1 MSYRAI
7 AILVLVMGA
16 LFGVKVWQT
25 HLIAKGDAQGAA
37 RIQTR
42 WNTAEDKRQGDEK
55 EAAARLE
62 KERAEA
68 ESKARIADQIKQQ
81 TAERIAREQNER
93 EASLR
98 ASLDRAGARNRSL
111 LDTINEL
118 NLHARARAAAD
129 VSSSSPDASAATLAD
144 EATTA
149 RSVLGQ
155 CSQRYTTVAADADG
169 LRLQVI
175 GLQAYVADVC
185 LARKAGD

>member
-16 LFGVKVWQT
+16 LFGVKVWQS

-42 WNTAEDKRQGDEK
+42 WNTAEAKRQGDEK
-55 EAAARLE
+55 VAAARLE

-68 ESKARIADQIKQQ
+68 ESKGRIADQIKQQ
-81 TAERIAREQNER
+81 TAERIAREQSER

-98 ASLDRAGARNRSL
+98 ASLDRAESRNRGL
-111 LDTINEL
+111 LDTIADL
-118 NLHARARAAAD
+118 NLRARARATAD
-129 VSSSSPDASAATLAD
+129 VPGTAASASTAAHVDDATI
-144 EATTA
+144 A
-149 RSVLGQ
+149 RDLLGR
-155 CSQRYTTVAADADG
+155 CSQRYTSVAGDADG

>member
-155 CSQRYTTVAADADG
+155 CSQRYTAVAADADG

-175 GLQAYVADVC
+175 GLQAFVTDVC
-185 LARKAGD
+185 LAQKSE

>member
-16 LFGVKVWQT
+16 LFGVKVWQS

-42 WNTAEDKRQGDEK
+42 WNTAEAKRQGDEK
-55 EAAARLE
+55 VAAARLE

-81 TAERIAREQNER
+81 TAERIAREQSER

-98 ASLDRAGARNRSL
+98 ASLDRAESRNRGL
-111 LDTINEL
+111 LDTIADL
-118 NLHARARAAAD
+118 NLRARARATAD
-129 VSSSSPDASAATLAD
+129 VPGTAASASTAAHVDDATI
-144 EATTA
+144 A
-149 RSVLGQ
+149 RDLLGR
-155 CSQRYTTVAADADG
+155 CSQRYTSVAGDADG

>member
-68 ESKARIADQIKQQ
+68 ESKARIADQVKQQ
-81 TAERIAREQNER
+81 TAERIARDQSER

-98 ASLDRAGARNRSL
+98 ASLGRAESRNRGL
-111 LDTINEL
+111 LDTINTL
-118 NLHARARAAAD
+118 NARDRARAATD
-129 VSSSSPDASAATLAD
+129 VSGTNASASTTTLID
-144 EATTA
+144 DATTA

-155 CSQRYTTVAADADG
+155 CSQRYTAVAADADG

-175 GLQAYVADVC
+175 GLQAFVTDVC
-185 LARKAGD
+185 LAQKAGE

>member
-7 AILVLVMGA
+7 AILVLIIGA
-16 LFGVKVWQT
+16 LFGLTAWES
-25 HLIAKGDAQGAA
+25 HLIAKGDERGAD

-42 WNTAEDKRQGDEK
+42 WNTAEAKRQADEK

-68 ESKARIADQIKQQ
+68 ESKARIADQVKQQ

-98 ASLDRAGARNRSL
+98 ASLDRAGARNRGL
-111 LDTINEL
+111 LDTIKEL
-118 NLHARARAAAD
+118 NLRALARAAAD
-129 VSSSSPDASAATLAD
+129 VSSSSPDASASAIAD

-155 CSQRYTTVAADADG
+155 CSQRYTAVAADADG

-175 GLQAYVADVC
+175 GLQAFVTDVC
-185 LARKAGD
+185 LAQKSE